1 MVWLRKLSPFA
12 VLAVALVTFTVVLA
26 AYTGPIRPRTVS
38 VQDGY
43 VRRIYRNSPWQ
54 QVCECRYSGDINAR
68 CADNDYNCHC
78 SEYPSYSYTCYQ
90 SEYYRNET
98 HNPATVSGN
107 FTCGT
112 WGTGGWCRG
121 SPSVNISAS
130 EPVSGYRITWIEGS
144 YGAGYF
150 TVCDPVDAATVNCSW
165 TPPNGIFEGS
175 SRLDFW
181 ANTTYGDQSAAQNL
195 SFRVDTVPPS
205 VSLTPSGTLGGGG
218 WYRSNVTVTGSGSD
232 SVSGLAG
239 VSLSC
244 GSNPCTI
251 SAEGS
256 TTITATATD
265 NAGNSASTNLTVR
278 KDTTPPGITFSPS
291 GTAGSGGWY
300 RSSVTLSASGSDA
313 HSGLSSLTL
322 SCGSNPCTISAQGS
336 TTVTANASDVAGN
349 TASNS
354 TTIYIDSVSPNASLS
369 PSGTLGLNGWY
380 VSNVTVT
387 TSGTD
392 ATSGVSSVQT
402 RLNGETWGGN
412 SVTINTDGTHTVEGR
427 AHDVAGNVSSTVST
441 TIRRDTVPPTASLNV
456 PAPNGAN
463 GWFVTNPTVS
473 ASGSDATSGLA
484 TSQVRVNGGTW
495 QSSAVVS
502 GDGTHTVEGRAQD
515 NAGQWSS
522 TVSTTV
528 RVDTTPPGV
537 SASFPAPNGQNG
549 WYVSPVTV
557 TAQGEDATS
566 GIASREVRLGSGAW
580 QANSLTVNT
589 DGNHTVTV
597 RTTDNAGLSS
607 TTTVNIP
614 YDVTAPAASLNL
626 PAPDGANGWYISP
639 VSVSTNGSD
648 ATSGIANTSVRVNGG
663 AWQSTASISTD
674 GIHTVE
680 GQSRDNAGNY
690 SSVPSATVR
699 IDQTPPIVSPSYP
712 APDGLNGWHV
722 SNVTI
727 SALASDATSGV
738 ASRQVTLDGS
748 TWVNNDTT
756 ITTDGIYIVTVRST
770 DNAGLSNTAFATIRR
785 DATPPTITGLDVSGA
800 AGNNG
805 WYRSDVNVAGLATD
819 ATSGISLIEVNGQS
833 ALSLSDGV
841 HSVTVRAVDEAGN
854 ESLQTL
860 TVRVDTTPP
869 DLTPQIDIPSGQNGW
884 HVAAVQVDA
893 SADDATSGV
902 ESVRVRID
910 NGAWQSLPVTL
921 TDEGI
926 YTVDLEAEDEAG
938 LIANR
943 TLTISIDRTAPTID
957 PTIPTPDGNNNWYV
971 SPFEVDYYT
980 TDNLSGVQ
988 ETQWRVNGGDWQSG
1002 TPQLDAEGEVVLDI
1016 RSQDT
1021 AGNERIRDYTFYLDQ
1036 SLPTGEIALTGE
1048 EGLEQWYRSPV
1059 EAVLNGE
1066 DAVSGVG
1073 DTRILGINTQQN
1085 GEFSLQSV
1093 TQTIATEGW
1102 HTLTGEVEDNAG
1114 WVRELSRSF
1123 GIDMTL
1129 PEGGFDELPE
1139 LLSGTVTLTGEA
1151 KDLLSGLQSL
1161 EISFSMGYQWQEL
1174 TADQD
1179 RWSYEW
1185 DTTQTNGGE
1194 KRIYLRLTDKAGNTY
1209 TTSVNVLVSNA
1220 LPQAA
1225 ITESWVITE
1234 SGIVNITPGDLPIRQ
1249 VCLTIQDPADAS
1261 RKVEWCGESV
1271 DDIPN
1276 PVQWDGKFADGT
1288 SAGPGQYSVTVIV
1301 TDIANRTVSATGTV
1315 IIPEPTAT
1323 PTIPPVIPESGGN
1336 TPTVPFI
1343 PTATPTMTPTATPTQ
1358 TPVEVEEEQPSATP
1372 PAVSMVLPTPQP
1384 TIAFKPPK
1392 YEVQAVVEVVRRA
1405 LWPFLTLL
1413 GLAAALGYSA
1423 LRDERP
1429 KAIRK
1434 LAERME
1440 KIIQFKQEVK

>member
-12 VLAVALVTFTVVLA
+12 VLAVALMTFTVVM
-26 AYTGPIRPRTVS
+26 AYYSGPIRPRDVE
-38 VQDGY
+38 DGG
-43 VRRIYRNSPWQ
+43 VRTIYQNSPWTQ
-54 QVCECRYSGDINAR
+54 ICR
-68 CADNDYNCHC
+68 CAYGSNGLCGDADAWCRCDVPPYN
-78 SEYPSYSYTCYQ
+78 SSAYTCY
-90 SEYYRNET
+90 ETPRFVT
-98 HNPATVSGN
+98 HNPATASGSFN
-107 FTCGT
+107 CST
-112 WGTGGWCRG
+112 WGNSGWCRAG
-121 SPSVNISAS
+121 ASLSVSGS
-130 EPVSGYRITWIEGS
+130 EPVSGYSITRMEGNYDNS
-144 YGAGYF
+144 NNAAVSCAGSS
-150 TVCDPVDAATVNCSW
+150 CSF
-165 TPPNGIFEGS
+165 TPPQGQGT
-175 SRLDFW
+175 FW
-181 ANTTYGDQSAAQNL
+181 YWAVSTYGDTSAKYSMTYKHDSGA
-195 SFRVDTVPPS
+195 PS
-205 VSLTPSGTLGGGG
+205 VSLSPSGTLGGGG

-251 SAEGS
+251 TADG
-256 TTITATATD
+256 THTITATATD

-278 KDTTPPGITFSPS
+278 KDTTPPGITFSPT

-313 HSGLSSLTL
+313 HSGLSSLPL

-354 TTIYIDSVSPNASLS
+354 TTIRIDSVPPNASLS

-392 ATSGVSSVQT
+392 ATSGLASVQT
-402 RLNGETWGGN
+402 RLNGGAWGGN

-427 AHDVAGNVSSTVST
+427 AYDVAGNVSSTVST
-441 TIRRDTVPPTASLNV
+441 TIRRDTVPPTASLNI
-456 PAPNGAN
+456 PAPNGQN

-473 ASGSDATSGLA
+473 ASGVDATSGLA
-484 TSQVRVNGGTW
+484 ASQVRVNGGAW

-502 GDGTHTVEGRAQD
+502 GDGTHTIEGRAQD
-515 NAGQWSS
+515 NAGHWSS

-549 WYVSPVTV
+549 WYVSPITV
-557 TAQGEDATS
+557 TAQGDDATS

-580 QANSLTVNT
+580 QANSLTVST
-589 DGNHTVTV
+589 DGTHTVTI

-614 YDVTAPAASLNL
+614 YD
-626 PAPDGANGWYISP
+626 
-639 VSVSTNGSD
+639 
-648 ATSGIANTSVRVNGG
+648 
-663 AWQSTASISTD
+663 
-674 GIHTVE
+674 
-680 GQSRDNAGNY
+680 
-690 SSVPSATVR
+690 
-699 IDQTPPIVSPSYP
+699 
-712 APDGLNGWHV
+712 
-722 SNVTI
+722 
-727 SALASDATSGV
+727 
-738 ASRQVTLDGS
+738 
-748 TWVNNDTT
+748 
-756 ITTDGIYIVTVRST
+756 
-770 DNAGLSNTAFATIRR
+770 
-785 DATPPTITGLDVSGA
+785 ATPPVISGLDVSGT

-805 WYRSDVNVAGLATD
+805 WYRSDVSVAGLATD
-819 ATSGISLIEVNGQS
+819 ATSGIALVQVNGQP
-833 ALSLSDGV
+833 ALSFSDGV

-869 DLTPQIDIPSGQNGW
+869 DLTPQIDTPSGQNGW

-910 NGAWQSLPVTL
+910 SGAWQSLPVTLDQDGVYTVEYEVTDRAGNTTTRTETVLVDTTPPTADVVSPAVTGNNGWYIDNPSMSVDASDNLSGVQSRLIRVNNGAWQTPPVQLPEGVNSVDVMAIDEAGNPSAVVSYTFLVDLTPPDLSPEPSTPDGTNGWYVQDAVVNAIADDVLSGLADVRVRVDGGAWQPLPLTL

-926 YTVDLEAEDEAG
+926 YTVDIEAEDEAG
-938 LIANR
+938 LITSR

-957 PTIPTPDGNNNWYV
+957 PTIPAPDGKNNWYV
-971 SPFEVDYYT
+971 SPFDVDYTT
-980 TDNLSGVQ
+980 TDNLSGVD
-988 ETQWRVNGGDWQSG
+988 ETQWRVNGGDWQNG
-1002 TPQLDAEGEVVLDI
+1002 TPQLDTEGEVTLDI

-1021 AGNERIRDYTFYLDQ
+1021 AGNERIRRYTFYLDQ
-1036 SLPTGEIALTGE
+1036 TLPTGEITLTGE

-1059 EAVLNGE
+1059 EAVLTGS
-1066 DAVSGVG
+1066 DAVSGLNS
-1073 DTRILGINTQQN
+1073 TRILGVNTQQN

-1093 TQTIATEGW
+1093 SQTIATEGW

-1114 WVRELSRSF
+1114 WVRELRRSF
-1123 GIDMTL
+1123 GIDMTR
-1129 PEGGFDELPE
+1129 PEGGFDELPD

-1174 TADQD
+1174 EFADD

-1185 DTTQTNGGE
+1185 DTTQTSGGE

-1209 TTSVNVLVSNA
+1209 TTSVDVLVSNA

-1234 SGIVNITPGDLPIRQ
+1234 SGIVNITPGDLPIRR

-1271 DDIPN
+1271 NDIPN
-1276 PVQWDGKFADGT
+1276 PVQWDGKFADGI

-1301 TDIANRTVSATGTV
+1301 TDIANRTVSASGTV

-1336 TPTVPFI
+1336 MPTVPFI
-1343 PTATPTMTPTATPTQ
+1343 PTATPTMTPTPTPTE
-1358 TPVEVEEEQPSATP
+1358 TPVEVEEEQPTATP

-1392 YEVQAVVEVVRRA
+1392 FEAQAVVEVVRRT

-1423 LRDERP
+1423 VRDERP